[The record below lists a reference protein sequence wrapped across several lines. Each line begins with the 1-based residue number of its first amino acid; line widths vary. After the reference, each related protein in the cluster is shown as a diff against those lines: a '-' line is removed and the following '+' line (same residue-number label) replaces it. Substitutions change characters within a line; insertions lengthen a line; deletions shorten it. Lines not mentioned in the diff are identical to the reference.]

1 MLDELGDV
9 LFQVVFLSLLLEE
22 EGKGSL
28 EQVAEHCTQ
37 KLIRRHP
44 HVFAGET
51 AESAG
56 EVLKKWDRI
65 KLSEKSED
73 EAIFG
78 DVPEVLP
85 GLLYARK
92 AQQRAASHG
101 FDWPDVAGPLKKVNE
116 ELEELEQ
123 ARTAEDTSDEGP
135 AAIQRVY
142 EEIGDVL
149 FAVVNVARKLK
160 ADPEIAL
167 RDSARRF
174 TERVELAEA
183 EAEKDGKDWRSLD
196 LDEQEHYYIKAKN
209 ESQ

>member
-22 EGKGSL
+22 EGEGSL

-44 HVFAGET
+44 HVFAGER

-56 EVLKKWDRI
+56 EVLRKWDRI
-65 KLSEKSED
+65 KLSEKGED
-73 EAIFG
+73 EAIFS

-85 GLLYARK
+85 ALLYARK

-101 FDWPDVAGPLKKVNE
+101 FDWPDVAEPLKKVNE

-123 ARTAEDTSDEGP
+123 ARSAEGTSDEGRD
-135 AAIQRVY
+135 ATQRVY

-149 FAVVNVARKLK
+149 FAVVNVARKLR
-160 ADPEIAL
+160 ADPELAL

-174 TERVELAEA
+174 IDRVELAEA
-183 EAEKDGKDWRSLD
+183 EAEKDGRDWRSLG
-196 LDEQEHYYIKAKN
+196 LDEQESYYRKSKG
-209 ESQ
+209 